1 MAAPLVPIDCSS
13 DDLAVPLLI
22 LPLLQILPLLLEP
35 LVLLLSL
42 LLLPVDVLLGPG
54 AVGLLLVAALGL
66 LVAQIVTAFLL
77 IALEPSPPCLLFP
90 RHVARLVARHA
101 TTTTP
106 AAPASEVRRVVVP
119 IVGRRE
125 ALVGAGG
132 PEAGVVP
139 DARHAAGRQDD
150 AQERGRHDASHALP
164 VARGHPSDDP
174 HCSSDLPVDVR

>member
-1 MAAPLVPIDCSS
+1 
-13 DDLAVPLLI
+13 AVSLGRA
-22 LPLLQILPLLLEP
+22 
-35 LVLLLSL
+35 VFGSL
-42 LLLPVDVLLGPG
+42 LL
-54 AVGLLLVAALGL
+54 AALGL
-66 LVAQIVTAFLL
+66 LVATIVPAFLL
-77 IALEPSPPCLLFP
+77 IALEPSPLCLLLT

-139 DARHAAGRQDD
+139 DAGHAAGRQDD

-164 VARGHPSDDP
+164 VALGHPSAAP
-174 HCSSDLPVDVR
+174 HGSSDLA

>member
-1 MAAPLVPIDCSS
+1 MAAPLVPIDCST
-13 DDLAVPLLI
+13 DVLAVPLLI

-35 LVLLLSL
+35 PVLLLSL

-54 AVGLLLVAALGL
+54 AVGLLLRTALGL

-77 IALEPSPPCLLFP
+77 IALEPSPLCLLLP

-101 TTTTP
+101 STVTP
-106 AAPASEVRRVVVP
+106 AAPASEVRRVVVS

-125 ALVGAGG
+125 ALVGARG

-139 DARHAAGRQDD
+139 DAGHAAGRQDD
-150 AQERGRHDASHALP
+150 ARSEEHTSELQS
-164 VARGHPSDDP
+164 
-174 HCSSDLPVDVR
+174 